1 MLPTGLLL
9 LYHILIYHGIIIGIL
24 KGAKMKFKVESDIFE
39 KIPDL
44 YIGVVV
50 AKGIDNSKTYPEID
64 KLLEK
69 SIKLAERRF
78 LDKKVKEDASIVPY
92 REAFS
97 KLGMNP
103 NKFQCSAEALFTR
116 ISKGKGLPNINP
128 LVDLN
133 NAVSLKH
140 TLPMGTHDLSLSH
153 NDIELRYTRKGDVFI
168 PMGSDKKEE
177 LDLGEVAYIV
187 GNEVRTRRWAW
198 RQGEHGKITAETN
211 YVFFPIDGF
220 HNINDVEVDKAAN
233 ELAELLKRIFGCK
246 VKIGYVDCN
255 QQSFEWSF

>member
-1 MLPTGLLL
+1 
-9 LYHILIYHGIIIGIL
+9 
-24 KGAKMKFKVESDIFE
+24 MKFKVEDKVFE

-50 AKGIDNSKTYPEID
+50 AKGIDNNKEYPEID

-69 SIKLAERRF
+69 SIKLAEKRF
-78 LDKKVKEDASIVPY
+78 LDIKVKEDASIVPY

-103 NKFQCSAEALFTR
+103 NKFQCSVEALFTR
-116 ISKGKGLPNINP
+116 ISKGKGLPSINP

-140 TLPMGTHDLSLSH
+140 TLPMGTHDLSLSNH
-153 NDIELRYTRKGDVFI
+153 DIEMRYTREGDVFT
-168 PMGSDKKEE
+168 PMGSDTEE
-177 LDLGEVAYIV
+177 KLDSGEVAYIV
-187 GNEVRTRRWAW
+187 RNEVRTRRWAW

-220 HNINDVEVDKAAN
+220 RGINDGEVDKAAK
-233 ELAELLKRIFGCK
+233 ELADLLERIFGCK
-246 VKIGYVDCN
+246 VKTGCVDHDK
-255 QQSFEWSF
+255 QSFEWNF